1 MPWFH
6 YWEWY
11 CPFQKILY
19 IFLFIEKYIKLKSF
33 TFIYT
38 YIFSLFW
45 SFICI
50 LLVLFIFLDV
60 KNHEFI
66 PILPNSFQYYR
77 VYSSFLPFHGVA
89 PFFDRINLTSVIL
102 DTNIF
107 PHLVSFLV
115 CDSLSLHGCLPHPM
129 GSSILFWAFFPCICP
144 LHPIQALLPY
154 TNPLFTV
161 WTPSSPCLGSDTPM
175 PAAPLCAC
183 PPATL
188 GFRLPTSPQAPPL
201 PMRTLLRNNL
211 FFFFFFRNNL

>member
-115 CDSLSLHGCLPHPM
+115 VT
-129 GSSILFWAFFPCICP
+129 AFPCMDAFLTRWAPTSCSEP
-144 LHPIQALLPY
+144 SSHADALFTPFRLCY
-154 TNPLFTV
+154 PLFTM

-211 FFFFFFRNNL
+211 